1 MVKSDFQDVLLCPL
15 ETYQE
20 GLAFFAGKGM
30 MQSTLQRLAAD
41 LEERGI
47 HYCVIGAVALNL
59 HGYKR
64 FTVDI
69 DLLLSDEGL
78 RRFREELAGRGY
90 RPAFEGA
97 TKRFRAVEENIPIDV
112 ITAGEYPGDGRPKP
126 VQFPEPQDASVTI
139 AGIRTLRLEK
149 LIELKLASGMTAP
162 DRIKDLGDVQEVI
175 RALRLDRDFAEKLDP
190 YVRGRFLE
198 LQQAVAQARDRDD

>member
-1 MVKSDFQDVLLCPL
+1 MGKDDFQNVLSNPL

-30 MQSTLQRLAAD
+30 MRSTLERLAAD
-41 LEERGI
+41 LDERGI
-47 HYCVIGAVALNL
+47 DYCVIGAVALNQ

-69 DLLLSDEGL
+69 DLLLSKEGL
-78 RRFREELAGRGY
+78 DRFREELAGRGY

-97 TKRFRAVEENIPIDV
+97 TKRFRAVNENVTIDV
-112 ITAGEYPGDGRPKP
+112 FTAGEYPGDGKPKP
-126 VQFPEPQDASVTI
+126 VQFPKPADASVTI
-139 AGIRTLRLEK
+139 AGVRTLRLEK

-162 DRIKDLGDVQEVI
+162 DRVKDLGDVQELI
-175 RALRLDRDFAEKLDP
+175 RVLRLDRGFAEKLDP

-198 LQQAVAQARDRDD
+198 LQQGVAQAADRE